1 MQSKLPFCLA
11 STSLKIQHPDI
22 LCRMPICLGVGVSS
36 TVCPNIIY
44 AHAGIKKV
52 ALLDFD
58 VHHGNGT
65 QACIRNTAPGLATHT
80 FETPYSK
87 GLQEFPTWKP
97 WLDSSD
103 AENIFF
109 ARSASLRTC
118 MFILSMSWP
127 SPGMYQLL
135 SNLRRSWWSC
145 WSWVM
150 RTAQAG
156 LL

>member
-1 MQSKLPFCLA
+1 MC
-11 STSLKIQHPDI
+11 
-22 LCRMPICLGVGVSS
+22 
-36 TVCPNIIY
+36 

-65 QACIRNTAPGLATHT
+65 QACIRNTVPGLATHT

-103 AENIFF
+103 ADNIFF
-109 ARSASLRTC
+109 ARSASLCTC
-118 MFILSMSWP
+118 IFTFPVAWPKSWNVALIEP
-127 SPGMYQLL
+127 L
-135 SNLRRSWWSC
+135 
-145 WSWVM
+145 
-150 RTAQAG
+150 
-156 LL
+156 

>member
-1 MQSKLPFCLA
+1 M
-11 STSLKIQHPDI
+11 
-22 LCRMPICLGVGVSS
+22 SS
-36 TVCPNIIY
+36 SVCPEIIH

-65 QACIRNTAPGLATHT
+65 QACIRNTASGLATYT
-80 FETPYSK
+80 FETPCSK

-118 MFILSMSWP
+118 MSMNIHVMIDSWIVSITEQP
-127 SPGMYQLL
+127 KKVLVAMPKLGAAYGTGGIAVTVG
-135 SNLRRSWWSC
+135 R
-145 WSWVM
+145 
-150 RTAQAG
+150 
-156 LL
+156 